1 MRDPTFGQKMS
12 ERMWKCE
19 GLFAE
24 AKQNHGLSRARYRGR
39 SKVQIQA
46 YLIAIVLLALSVG
59 LLVQG
64 IRGYRRVPLDL
75 NLPRRAPAIAALLL
89 FTVYLAALPRLGFL
103 IASIPFAGGMLWLYG
118 GRNKL
123 FLAAAAVGLPL
134 LLSLL
139 FREVLRIPLPHGSWS
154 VLGG

>member
-1 MRDPTFGQKMS
+1 MATQLP
-12 ERMWKCE
+12 ERSLPNIP
-19 GLFAE
+19 GPSFFP
-24 AKQNHGLSRARYRGR
+24 
-39 SKVQIQA
+39 
-46 YLIAIVLLALSVG
+46 YLITILLLALSLG

-64 IRGYRRVPLDL
+64 IRGFRREPLDL
-75 NLPRRAPAIAALLL
+75 NMPERAPAIMALLL
-89 FTVYLAALPRLGFL
+89 FAAYPVALPRLGFL
-103 IASIPFAGGMLWLYG
+103 LASIPFAGGMIWLYG

-134 LLSLL
+134 FLSLL